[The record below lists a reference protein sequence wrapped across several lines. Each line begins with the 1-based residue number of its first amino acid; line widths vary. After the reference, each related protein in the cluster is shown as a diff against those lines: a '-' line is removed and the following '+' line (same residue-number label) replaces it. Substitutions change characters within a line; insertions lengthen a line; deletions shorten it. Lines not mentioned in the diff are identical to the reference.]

1 MEENRIPKKKKIY
14 MNLEKTRLTG
24 RRRNKCQDEVREVGR
39 LVGGKT
45 GRKGY
50 IAGRNGRN
58 S

>member
-1 MEENRIPKKKKIY
+1 